1 MSPNSITSA
10 DVGDGA
16 LRREDFAAGQIPA
29 GPQGPAGQQG
39 VQGPR
44 GERGPSE
51 AFGAFFDD
59 VSMPPAGG
67 FVDLAS
73 LDLAPGQYIV
83 TGSFVVKNFQEH
95 PRDVACTLG
104 LPSPGGLVDLA
115 RVRVDTGGDQDAVVM
130 LGGID
135 LDTAATV
142 TIHCTPS
149 GTIGTTGTLDFEDI
163 DIGAI
168 RVGALHT
175 T

>member
-29 GPQGPAGQQG
+29 GPQGPGGQQG

-67 FVDLAS
+67 F
-73 LDLAPGQYIV
+73 
-83 TGSFVVKNFQEH
+83 
-95 PRDVACTLG
+95 
-104 LPSPGGLVDLA
+104 VDLA

-149 GTIGTTGTLDFEDI
+149 GTIGATGTLDFEDI